1 MAVVTVNLWAKQ
13 GNIKFPD
20 GVEVPFWG
28 FVAAAG
34 REPQLPGPLIRANA
48 GDTLKINLHNNLND
62 FVSLIFPG
70 QDFIPVPVKENGV
83 IVSYNT
89 HAFPGGS
96 VSYTFTATRPGIFLY
111 ESGTRPEK
119 QVPMGLYG
127 AIVVHP
133 ANGGALFEKTAYGF
147 NTGTFYDVEK
157 ILIFSEVDTR
167 FNLAMGAGDPFNML
181 DYEPD
186 YWLINGRSFPFTL
199 LPDPVDFLP
208 SQPVSAKINSGVGQA
223 VLLRCINAGSQNH
236 TFRLEG
242 IAARVTAVDSRPLGA
257 GRGSA
262 DATDFRG
269 IWPPFVPGDG
279 SPVESW
285 PFIPGTGVL
294 DATYLKNTITIASG
308 ESYDLLFTAG
318 GLGQYYLHDRDL
330 HHLSNVGRF
339 PGGMATRLDVVFL
352 TPVTAPGAPARLTCS
367 ALGRNRVRLSWRNRT
382 FNEEGFVVERKT
394 GAENFE
400 TIAVLTVSGLTE
412 YVDDTVRPATAYA
425 YRIRAYNSKGFSRYS
440 NQCSLTT

>member
-13 GNIKFPD
+13 GNIKFPG
-20 GVEVPFWG
+20 GVQVPFWG
-28 FVAAAG
+28 FATAAG
-34 REPQLPGPLIRANA
+34 GEPQLPGPLIRANV

-70 QDFIPVPVKENGV
+70 QDFIPVPVKENGA

-127 AIVVHP
+127 ALVVYP
-133 ANGGALFEKTAYGF
+133 VDGGSLFGKTAYGF
-147 NTGTFYDVEK
+147 NTGTLFDVEK
-157 ILIFSEVDTR
+157 ILIFSEVDSR
-167 FNLAMGAGDPFNML
+167 FNLAMGAGSPFNML

-186 YWLINGRSFPFTL
+186 YWLINGRSFPHTL
-199 LPDPVDFLP
+199 LPDRVDFLP
-208 SQPVSAKINSGVGQA
+208 SQPVSAKINSSIGQTI
-223 VLLRCINAGSQNH
+223 LLRCINAGSQNH

-242 IAARVTAVDSRPLGA
+242 ISARVAAVDSWPLRSR
-257 GRGSA
+257 RGSA
-262 DATDFRG
+262 DAIDFRG
-269 IWPPFVPGDG
+269 IWPPFIPGDG
-279 SPVESW
+279 SPIESW
-285 PFIPGTGVL
+285 PFVPGSGLL

-318 GLGQYYLHDRDL
+318 GLGQYYFYNRDL
-330 HHLSNVGRF
+330 HHLSNVGQF
-339 PGGMATRLDVVFL
+339 PGGMVTRLDVMFWK
-352 TPVTAPGAPARLTCS
+352 PITAPRAPARLTCS
-367 ALGRNRVRLSWRNRT
+367 ALGRNKVRLTWRDRAS
-382 FNEEGFVVERKT
+382 NEEGFVVERKT
-394 GAENFE
+394 GAGNFE

-412 YVDDTVRPATAYA
+412 YIDNTVNPGNTYV

-440 NQCSLTT
+440 NQCSLTL